1 MIIEAF
7 LIGTM
12 LANTTG
18 ILFLRHVNKERATE
32 RKELVLLIEARQ
44 QELKKSD
51 ELSKDYERKP
61 KNLGLI
67 NEHTASV

>member
-18 ILFLRHVNKERATE
+18 ILFLRHVNKQRVKQDQKYARCIKELLKERA
-32 RKELVLLIEARQ
+32 KD
-44 QELKKSD
+44 KD
-51 ELSKDYERKP
+51 EHRS
-61 KNLGLI
+61 
-67 NEHTASV
+67 SV